1 MLNNS
6 TYVLLII
13 FWGFLPIFAY
23 SVSFSKE
30 KETLLKN
37 QQFGG
42 WRFIFELIFFF
53 AVGFFPAIFILI
65 CSSLNSPIDR
75 QKIPILLISAI
86 IVTVSCLFATWLRLS
101 GYKYTT
107 RLRDFLPFLCE
118 IMGKNPPSESN
129 EKPAEGKHQPT
140 WIFKGC
146 ITLLAAVFFSVIA
159 LVYVLKLL

>member
-1 MLNNS
+1 MKKCTNFNKNGLDCMLNNS

-53 AVGFFPAIFILI
+53 AVGFFLL
-65 CSSLNSPIDR
+65 SL
-75 QKIPILLISAI
+75 
-86 IVTVSCLFATWLRLS
+86 F
-101 GYKYTT
+101 
-107 RLRDFLPFLCE
+107 
-118 IMGKNPPSESN
+118 
-129 EKPAEGKHQPT
+129 
-140 WIFKGC
+140 
-146 ITLLAAVFFSVIA
+146 
-159 LVYVLKLL
+159 